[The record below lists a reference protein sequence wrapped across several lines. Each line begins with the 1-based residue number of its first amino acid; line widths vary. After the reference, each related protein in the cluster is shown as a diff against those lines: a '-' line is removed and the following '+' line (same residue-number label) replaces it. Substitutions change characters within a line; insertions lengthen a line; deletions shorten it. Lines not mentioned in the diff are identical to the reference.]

1 MPSLTSLLRALGNE
15 QAVANASAVVEA
27 RRQEDWLVAGLAR
40 RLDRREGEGQAARC
54 DDHEVSART
63 AI

>member
-15 QAVANASAVVEA
+15 RAVANASALLES
-27 RRQEDWLVAGLAR
+27 RRREDWLVAGLAR
-40 RLDRREGEGQAARC
+40 RLDRHEGVDQATSGGDSGVA
-54 DDHEVSART
+54 ART

>member
-15 QAVANASAVVEA
+15 RAVANANALLDI

-40 RLDRREGEGQAARC
+40 RLDRHEGVPQASPG
-54 DDHEVSART
+54 DDSGVPART

>member
-1 MPSLTSLLRALGNE
+1 MPSLTSFLRALGNE
-15 QAVANASAVVEA
+15 QAVANASVLLDL

-40 RLDRREGEGQAARC
+40 RLDRHEGTNQRAPG
-54 DDHEVSART
+54 DDSGVPART

>member
-1 MPSLTSLLRALGNE
+1 MPSLTSFLKALGNE
-15 QAVANASAVVEA
+15 QAMANAATPLEA

-40 RLDRREGEGQAARC
+40 RLDRQAGARQTAAG
-54 DDHEVSART
+54 DDGAGSSRT